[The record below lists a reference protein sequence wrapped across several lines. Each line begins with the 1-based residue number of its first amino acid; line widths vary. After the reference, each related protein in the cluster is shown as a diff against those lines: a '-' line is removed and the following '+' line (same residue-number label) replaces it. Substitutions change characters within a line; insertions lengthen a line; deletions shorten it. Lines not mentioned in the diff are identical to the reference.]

1 MCSRGQNIIRYA
13 ELSQMT
19 MRTTILTTYAIRQFI
34 KNKTSNA
41 IMKVYSYKRPLFHHM

>member
-19 MRTTILTTYAIRQFI
+19 MLTTILTTYAIRQVI
-34 KNKTSNA
+34 RNKTSSA
-41 IMKVYSYKRPLFHHM
+41 IMKVYSYKRSLFHHM